1 MQMQIQKTIEMLE
14 TEIAMTDSTT
24 RKLIESNQIKKA
36 TLKELYNTHY
46 SLNLSS
52 IDIDLKIQNKEHL
65 IDINNYNKNIAS
77 IEKIIKKDILNIN
90 LKIKQIEEEFIKK
103 QNNNSQE
110 EKKVEEKKLE
120 EKKVEKKVEEKKVEE
135 KKVEKKVE
143 EKKVEEKKVEEKK
156 EEKKVEKKVEEKK
169 EEEKK
174 VEEKKVEEKKKK
186 EEKLKK
192 DIEKA
197 KLKKE
202 KELKENN
209 TNIENNHT
217 TTNENDDGE
226 GCIFIFDKGTKTGQ
240 RCCRV
245 TKFGRY
251 CGYHKKY
258 NNC

>member
-24 RKLIESNQIKKA
+24 RKLIESNQIKKS

-110 EKKVEEKKLE
+110 EN
-120 EKKVEKKVEEKKVEE
+120 
-135 KKVEKKVE
+135 KVE

-156 EEKKVEKKVEEKK
+156 LEEKKLEEKK
-169 EEEKK
+169 LEEKK
-174 VEEKKVEEKKKK
+174 VEEKKLEEKKKK

>member
-110 EKKVEEKKLE
+110 EKKVEEKK
-120 EKKVEKKVEEKKVEE
+120 VEEKKL
-135 KKVEKKVE
+135 
-143 EKKVEEKKVEEKK
+143 EEKKVEEKK
-156 EEKKVEKKVEEKK
+156 EEKKVEKKV
-169 EEEKK
+169 EEKK

>member
-110 EKKVEEKKLE
+110 EKKVE
-120 EKKVEKKVEEKKVEE
+120 KKV
-135 KKVEKKVE
+135 
-143 EKKVEEKKVEEKK
+143 
-156 EEKKVEKKVEEKK
+156 
-169 EEEKK
+169 EEKK